1 MIGQD
6 YLGIKRI
13 RDEKRYKDRPLDMPQ
28 CIQEIKSRQTQQVIF
43 KDLLKV
49 PLNNLKDLLK
59 MPLNNLQFT
68 LIWGPLLLWRI
79 RKTGRGECL
88 QPQQDSAHPR
98 PHPFLT
104 CGLPRPSCH
113 AVGGKGRQGKKTV
126 QEDYPMLPRDKTM
139 TDYILWLAHHGPQW
153 TAREV

>member
-68 LIWGPLLLWRI
+68 LI
-79 RKTGRGECL
+79 
-88 QPQQDSAHPR
+88 
-98 PHPFLT
+98 
-104 CGLPRPSCH
+104 
-113 AVGGKGRQGKKTV
+113 
-126 QEDYPMLPRDKTM
+126 
-139 TDYILWLAHHGPQW
+139 
-153 TAREV
+153 